1 MTDLIAKFLRDITA
15 PLGGA
20 LFRAIIALALIIIA
34 LGALSSALVVAN
46 FWLYK
51 WLATLV
57 TPLQALGIVIGAWV
71 GVALIALL
79 AALIVLRKSG
89 AALADAPAKSAEAMA
104 GVRAAAMPT
113 DMPPQTDTLA
123 SQVDAMVDPLATMLT
138 AMGFQKETAALVA
151 GARAVKTLKTT
162 QLSALALIVGYA
174 AARAFTRKD

>member
-20 LFRAIIALALIIIA
+20 LFRAIVALALIIVA
-34 LGALSSALVVAN
+34 LGALSSAMVVAN
-46 FWLYK
+46 VWLYK

-57 TPLQALGIVIGAWV
+57 TPLQALGIVIGAWI

-79 AALIVLRKSG
+79 GAWIVLRKSG
-89 AALADAPAKSAEAMA
+89 AALAEAPAKSAEAIA
-104 GVRAAAMPT
+104 SVRAAAMST
-113 DMPPQTDTLA
+113 DTPPRADTLA

-174 AARAFTRKD
+174 AARAFTRKE